1 MEMLYAHNNS
11 NDRRKRPRRNIL
23 NQPSYSL
30 SNNHHQSIMKFL
42 HHRQCHDK
50 KVEQP
55 PLQSPSM
62 SLTKQVDAVQ
72 DEFIAVISVMQ
83 ESESSTGAYDPMGR
97 YSYSDKDDKLLSST
111 SPPLVNVDCRSR
123 MLSWCSNVS
132 VPLLD
137 NCIMCG
143 LASLY

>member
-1 MEMLYAHNNS
+1 MLYAHNKLNNS
-11 NDRRKRPRRNIL
+11 RKRPRRNIL
-23 NQPSYSL
+23 NQSSYSL
-30 SNNHHQSIMKFL
+30 SNNNHQSIMKFL

-55 PLQSPSM
+55 PLQSSCM
-62 SLTKQVDAVQ
+62 SLTKHTDAVQ
-72 DEFIAVISVMQ
+72 DEFIAVISAMQ
-83 ESESSTGAYDPMGR
+83 ESEGSTGAYNPMGR
-97 YSYSDKDDKLLSST
+97 YSYSDKDDNLHST
-111 SPPLVNVDCRSR
+111 SPLVNIDCRSR
-123 MLSWCSNVS
+123 MLGWTSNVS